1 MSLITCGDLRLVIY
15 ASVNFNSFITGKKI
29 VLLHLELMAD
39 WVPHSQKLWENYNKL
54 EEEIKLL
61 SVEIT
66 V

>member
-1 MSLITCGDLRLVIY
+1 
-15 ASVNFNSFITGKKI
+15 
-29 VLLHLELMAD
+29 MAD
-39 WVPHSQKLWENYNKL
+39 WVRHSQKLWENYNKL